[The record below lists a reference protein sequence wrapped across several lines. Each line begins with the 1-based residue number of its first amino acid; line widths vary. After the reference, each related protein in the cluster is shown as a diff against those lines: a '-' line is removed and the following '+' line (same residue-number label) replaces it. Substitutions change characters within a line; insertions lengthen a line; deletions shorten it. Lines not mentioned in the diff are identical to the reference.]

1 LDSVLPQQRL
11 LQAERTGGGA
21 GEAHVVVPR
30 RRAREQLARRGP
42 VSEVEE
48 EVGEVEQRVVGVVQ
62 RRCRRWRGGGGD
74 VVGGGAGVRATV
86 VVGAGCIGGRCREV
100 RGGGERG
107 GGLDV
112 LGRGGGRARELARE
126 LREVEVRGA
135 ALDRQRGH
143 VVGAR
148 RHLGGGEGAEPD
160 ARLLAG
166 LPDLRH
172 PLAPGP
178 HAHAAVRRV
187 VPVLGAPPLLAV
199 AARGG
204 GGVGGRRGRGRGSL
218 HGGRRGGLGL
228 GAGGRVVHGHGS
240 SRLVRAPACVGGV
253 GWQQGAS
260 SCLLPGGE

>member
-1 LDSVLPQQRL
+1 
-11 LQAERTGGGA
+11 
-21 GEAHVVVPR
+21 
-30 RRAREQLARRGP
+30 

-48 EVGEVEQRVVGVVQ
+48 EVGEVEQSVVGVVQ
-62 RRCRRWRGGGGD
+62 LRRRRRRGGR
-74 VVGGGAGVRATV
+74 GGGAGVRV
-86 VVGAGCIGGRCREV
+86 RGGGCIGGRLEV

-112 LGRGGGRARELARE
+112 LGRGGGRAGQIVRE

-135 ALDRQRGH
+135 ALDRQRGY

-160 ARLLAG
+160 ARLLAR

-187 VPVLGAPPLLAV
+187 VPVLAAPPLLA
-199 AARGG
+199 ARG
-204 GGVGGRRGRGRGSL
+204 GGVGGRRGWGGRSLSRGRG
-218 HGGRRGGLGL
+218 RGL
-228 GAGGRVVHGHGS
+228 GAGGGRVHGHGS
-240 SRLVRAPACVGGV
+240 SLFFSCCCGGCWWSWLAAESRCRGRTV
-253 GWQQGAS
+253 TV
-260 SCLLPGGE
+260 